1 MTCLSLLLCFTVGA
15 APVAALNQLEW
26 MWKWPQMMK
35 KVKCSKMKTKGLP
48 LMTAITHP
56 FIQQGT
62 ITCND
67 EVASLL
73 YFSSNGLCACWYNF
87 REINFTKFFVNLML
101 MSFCCM
107 KRLYTYHFTLG
118 LCLRACPMVVSLP
131 CSALNC
137 PALFSILSTSAE
149 NSMNFFSLLL
159 LLHLWTHHQIVKRQ
173 NCF

>member
-1 MTCLSLLLCFTVGA
+1 MEGVNKKNTGSNKKLNINPYNDFEMKTNDLSMFIAVTVGA
-15 APVAALNQLEW
+15 APAAALNQLEW

-73 YFSSNGLCACWYNF
+73 YFSSNGLCAC
-87 REINFTKFFVNLML
+87 
-101 MSFCCM
+101 
-107 KRLYTYHFTLG
+107 
-118 LCLRACPMVVSLP
+118 
-131 CSALNC
+131 
-137 PALFSILSTSAE
+137 
-149 NSMNFFSLLL
+149 
-159 LLHLWTHHQIVKRQ
+159 
-173 NCF
+173 